1 MRIACLAAVCILVG
15 VAAGMES
22 VAATEVPVSVSQW
35 SEASSASLESVTTL
49 AQYDSDSQ
57 SSSGSTRIRTRGI
70 GKLIGLVIAGIIG
83 LFSFVVKLFR
93 GND

>member
-15 VAAGMES
+15 VVAGVES
-22 VAATEVPVSVSQW
+22 VAATEVPVFVSQW
-35 SEASSASLESVTTL
+35 SEASSVSLESVSTL

-57 SSSGSTRIRTRGI
+57 SSSGSTRFEHS